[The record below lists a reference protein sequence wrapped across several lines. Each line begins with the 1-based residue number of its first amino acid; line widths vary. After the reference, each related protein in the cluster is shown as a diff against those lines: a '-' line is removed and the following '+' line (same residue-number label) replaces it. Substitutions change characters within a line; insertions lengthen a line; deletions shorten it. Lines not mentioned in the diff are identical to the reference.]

1 LQDSSYAHAAAR
13 PIRLFQPIVHLC
25 DARIGN
31 HESGREMW
39 TTEVWHAVQ
48 GEFADLVDAAE
59 AARLLV
65 RLSVAVLLAAVIG
78 YDRER
83 HASSAGLRTHMLVAL
98 GAALFVIV
106 PQHAGFDATDMSR
119 VVQGVIAGIGFLGAG
134 AIIKLDDRREIK
146 GLTTAASIWLTA
158 ALGMTAGLG
167 QLATAIVG
175 TLIGLIVLAVLPAWE
190 QSIKDDPPRA
200 ADPQREPATRSAAD

>member
-1 LQDSSYAHAAAR
+1 
-13 PIRLFQPIVHLC
+13 
-25 DARIGN
+25 
-31 HESGREMW
+31 MW
-39 TTEVWHAVQ
+39 TTEIWNAVQ

-65 RLSVAVLLAAVIG
+65 RLSVAVLLAAAIG

-83 HASSAGLRTHMLVAL
+83 HSSTAGLRTHMLVAL

-106 PQHAGFDATDMSR
+106 PQHAGFEATEMSR
-119 VVQGVIAGIGFLGAG
+119 IVQGLIAGIGFLGAG

-175 TLIGLIVLAVLPAWE
+175 TVIGLIVLSVLPAWE
-190 QSIKDDPPRA
+190 ESIKDDQPPT
-200 ADPQREPATRSAAD
+200 ADPQRESAARSAAD